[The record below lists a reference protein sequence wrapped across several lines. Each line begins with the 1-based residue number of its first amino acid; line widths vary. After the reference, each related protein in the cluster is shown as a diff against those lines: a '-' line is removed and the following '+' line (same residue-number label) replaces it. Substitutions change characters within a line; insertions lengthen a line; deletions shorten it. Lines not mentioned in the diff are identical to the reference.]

1 MMCGIVL
8 NISQPLKETATVTQA
23 RPKQVIATDR
33 HTGDH
38 HDIVSPW
45 LIMAIVKSGALNMN
59 TKPPQAKN
67 LGRASVGVL
76 VDRVESGG
84 PNHGNKHV
92 RQCITVNTA
101 SRLSPFSNFF
111 PMDDGPVHHDK
122 TPWVMGH
129 TMLYN
134 GYKSP

>member
-8 NISQPLKETATVTQA
+8 NISQPLKETTTVTQA
-23 RPKQVIATDR
+23 RPEAGNRDEQTR
-33 HTGDH
+33 DH

-45 LIMAIVKSGALNMN
+45 LIMAIVKSGALKMN

-67 LGRASVGVL
+67 PGRAPVGVL

-92 RQCITVNTA
+92 RQRITVNAA
-101 SRLSPFSNFF
+101 SRLP
-111 PMDDGPVHHDK
+111 H
-122 TPWVMGH
+122 
-129 TMLYN
+129 
-134 GYKSP
+134 